1 MLRKI
6 KLYGELAK
14 FLGEKNL
21 EAEVNNAAQAIRFLV
36 VNFPKLEK
44 HMSDRHYKVILD
56 NWELKEK
63 ELHYPSG
70 ASDIKIV
77 PVVGGAGGNTGRILL
92 GAALIGA
99 SFMFP
104 GAGMFGTYGFGGS
117 AAAGTTLTAAQ
128 TAAGFT
134 VGSAAMTTLGTITS
148 VIGASLVLNGIS
160 QMLTPVETIPES
172 SQDPRRSFNFSGIQN
187 TSKAGVAVP
196 VIYGR
201 TMTGS
206 VVISANITNEQVEV

>member
-14 FLGEKNL
+14 FLGEKNF

-44 HMSDRHYKVILD
+44 HMSDRHYKVIVD
-56 NWELKEK
+56 NWELEDK

-70 ASDIKIV
+70 ANDIKIV

-104 GAGMFGTYGFGGS
+104 GAGMFGTVGLGGS
-117 AAAGTTLTAAQ
+117 GVAGAGYSGLAVAGGFLTK
-128 TAAGFT
+128 
-134 VGSAAMTTLGTITS
+134 VGTITS
-148 VIGASLVLNGIS
+148 VIGASLVLQGIS
-160 QMLTPVETIPES
+160 GMLTPVETIPEEN
-172 SQDPRRSFNFSGIQN
+172 QDPRRSFNFSGIQN

-206 VVISANITNEQVEV
+206 VVVSANITNEQVEV

>member
-14 FLGEKNL
+14 FLGEKTL

-44 HMSDRHYKVILD
+44 HMADRSYRVLVDK
-56 NWELKEK
+56 WELDEK

-77 PVVGGAGGNTGRILL
+77 PVVGGAGGNFGRVLL
-92 GAALIGA
+92 GAAIIGA

-104 GAGMFGTYGFGGS
+104 GAGMFGTTSFFGKEAVVGGF
-117 AAAGTTLTAAQ
+117 LTK
-128 TAAGFT
+128 
-134 VGSAAMTTLGTITS
+134 VGTITS
-148 VIGASLVLNGIS
+148 VIGASLVLNGIAS
-160 QMLTPVETIPES
+160 MLAPVETIPEEN
-172 SQDPRRSFNFSGIQN
+172 QDPRRSFNFSGIQN
-187 TSKAGVAVP
+187 TTKAGVAVP

-206 VVISANITNEQVEV
+206 VVVSANITNEQVEV

>member
-14 FLGEKNL
+14 FLGEKTL

-44 HMSDRHYKVILD
+44 HMADRYYRVLVDK
-56 NWELKEK
+56 WELDDK

-70 ASDIKIV
+70 ANDIKIV
-77 PVVGGAGGNTGRILL
+77 PVVGGAGGNTGQILL

-104 GAGMFGTYGFGGS
+104 GSGIFGGGAELAK
-117 AAAGTTLTAAQ
+117 AAALKAPTLAKI
-128 TAAGFT
+128 GN
-134 VGSAAMTTLGTITS
+134 ITS
-148 VIGASLVLNGIS
+148 VIGASLVLNGIAT
-160 QMLTPVETIPES
+160 MLAPVETIPEEN
-172 SQDPRRSFNFSGIQN
+172 QDPRRSFNFSRIQH
-187 TSKAGVAVP
+187 TTRAGVAVP

-206 VVISANITNEQVEV
+206 VVVSANITNEQVEV

>member
-14 FLGEKNL
+14 FVGEKTL

-36 VNFPKLEK
+36 VNFPKLEA
-44 HMSDRHYKVILD
+44 HMSDKYYKVIID
-56 NWELKEK
+56 NWELNDK
-63 ELHYPSG
+63 ELHYPTG
-70 ASDIKIV
+70 NNDIKIV
-77 PVVGGAGGNTGRILL
+77 PVVGGAGGGAGRQILF
-92 GAALIGA
+92 GAIIIGA

-104 GAGMFGTYGFGGS
+104 GAGMFGTTSLFGKTAVAGGF
-117 AAAGTTLTAAQ
+117 LTK
-128 TAAGFT
+128 
-134 VGSAAMTTLGTITS
+134 VGTITS

-160 QMLTPVETIPES
+160 TMLTPVETIPEEN
-172 SQDPRRSFNFSGIQN
+172 QDPRRSFNFSGIQN
-187 TSKAGVAVP
+187 TSRAGVAVP

>member
-14 FLGEKNL
+14 FLGEKTL

-44 HMSDRHYKVILD
+44 HMADRSYRVLVDK
-56 NWELKEK
+56 WELDEK

-77 PVVGGAGGNTGRILL
+77 PVVGGAGGNFGRVLL

-104 GAGMFGTYGFGGS
+104 GSGIFGGGS
-117 AAAGTTLTAAQ
+117 EVAKAAALKAPTLAKI
-128 TAAGFT
+128 
-134 VGSAAMTTLGTITS
+134 GSITS
-148 VIGASLVLNGIS
+148 VIGASLVLNGIAT
-160 QMLTPVETIPES
+160 MLAPVETIPEEN
-172 SQDPRRSFNFSGIQN
+172 QDPRRSFNFSGIQN
-187 TSKAGVAVP
+187 TTKAGVAVP

-206 VVISANITNEQVEV
+206 VVVSANITNEQVEV

>member
-14 FLGEKNL
+14 FLGQKTF

-56 NWELKEK
+56 NWELEEK

-70 ASDIKIV
+70 TNDIKIV
-77 PVVGGAGGNTGRILL
+77 PVVGGAGGNFGQVLL

-104 GAGMFGTYGFGGS
+104 GAGMFGTTSFFG
-117 AAAGTTLTAAQ
+117 Q
-128 TAAGFT
+128 TAVAGGFLT
-134 VGSAAMTTLGTITS
+134 KVGTITS

-172 SQDPRRSFNFSGIQN
+172 NQDPRRSFNFSGIQN

>member
-14 FLGEKNL
+14 FIGQKTL

-36 VNFPKLEK
+36 VNFPNLEK

-56 NWELKEK
+56 DWELKEK

-70 ASDIKIV
+70 TNDIKIV
-77 PVVGGAGGNTGRILL
+77 PVVGGAGGNTGQILL

-104 GAGMFGTYGFGGS
+104 GAGMFGTVGLGGS
-117 AAAGTTLTAAQ
+117 GVAGAGYSGLAVAGGFLTK
-128 TAAGFT
+128 
-134 VGSAAMTTLGTITS
+134 VGTITS

-160 QMLTPVETIPES
+160 QMLTPVETIPEDN
-172 SQDPRRSFNFSGIQN
+172 QDPRRSFNFSGIQN

>member
-14 FLGEKNL
+14 FLGEKTL

-36 VNFPKLEK
+36 VNFPNLEK
-44 HMSDRHYKVILD
+44 HMADRYYRVLVDK
-56 NWELKEK
+56 WELDEK

-77 PVVGGAGGNTGRILL
+77 PVVGGAGGNTGQILL
-92 GAALIGA
+92 GAALIGV

-104 GAGMFGTYGFGGS
+104 GAGLFGKAGAELTGGIVT
-117 AAAGTTLTAAQ
+117 GTMAKI
-128 TAAGFT
+128 
-134 VGSAAMTTLGTITS
+134 GTITS
-148 VIGASLVLNGIS
+148 VIGASLVLNGIAT
-160 QMLTPVETIPES
+160 MLAPVETIPEEN
-172 SQDPRRSFNFSGIQN
+172 QDPRRSFNFSGIQN
-187 TSKAGVAVP
+187 TTRAGVAVP

-201 TMTGS
+201 VMVGS
-206 VVISANITNEQVEV
+206 VVVSANIENEQVEV

>member
-14 FLGEKNL
+14 FLGEKTL

-44 HMSDRHYKVILD
+44 HMADRYYRVLVDK
-56 NWELKEK
+56 WELDDK

-70 ASDIKIV
+70 ANDIKIV
-77 PVVGGAGGNTGRILL
+77 PVVGGAGGNTGQILL
-92 GAALIGA
+92 GAALIGV

-104 GAGMFGTYGFGGS
+104 GAGIFGKAGAELTGGVVT
-117 AAAGTTLTAAQ
+117 GTMAKI
-128 TAAGFT
+128 
-134 VGSAAMTTLGTITS
+134 GTITS
-148 VIGASLVLNGIS
+148 VIVASLVLNGIAT
-160 QMLTPVETIPES
+160 MLAPVETIPEEN
-172 SQDPRRSFNFSGIQN
+172 QDPRRSFNFSGIQN
-187 TSKAGVAVP
+187 TTRAGVAVP

-206 VVISANITNEQVEV
+206 VVVSANITNEQVEV

>member
-14 FLGEKNL
+14 FLGKKTL

-44 HMSDRHYKVILD
+44 HMADRSYRVLVDK
-56 NWELKEK
+56 WELDEK

-77 PVVGGAGGNTGRILL
+77 PVVGGAGGNFGRVLL

-104 GAGMFGTYGFGGS
+104 GAGMFGTVSFGGKI
-117 AAAGTTLTAAQ
+117 AAGTTLGTY
-128 TAAGFT
+128 AAG
-134 VGSAAMTTLGTITS
+134 SAVMTGIGTITS
-148 VIGASLVLNGIS
+148 VIGASLVLNGIAS
-160 QMLTPVETIPES
+160 MLAPVETIPEAN
-172 SQDPRRSFNFSGIQN
+172 QDPRRSFNFSGIQN
-187 TSKAGVAVP
+187 TTKAGVAVP

-206 VVISANITNEQVEV
+206 VVVSANITNEQVEV

>member
-14 FLGEKNL
+14 FLGQKTF

-70 ASDIKIV
+70 TNDIKIV
-77 PVVGGAGGNTGRILL
+77 PVVGGAGGNFGQVLL

-99 SFMFP
+99 AFLAP
-104 GAGMFGTYGFGGS
+104 GSTLVFGKGFGAS
-117 AAAGTTLTAAQ
+117 LAGANLIGAKGA
-128 TAAGFT
+128 FL
-134 VGSAAMTTLGTITS
+134 VGSA
-148 VIGASLVLNGIS
+148 LVLNGIAG
-160 QMLTPVETIPES
+160 MLTPVQTIPES
-172 SQDPRRSFNFSGIQN
+172 NQDPRRSFNFSGIQN

>member
-14 FLGEKNL
+14 FLGQKEL
-21 EAEVNNAAQAIRFLV
+21 EAEVSNAAQAIRFLV

-44 HMSDRHYKVILD
+44 HMADRHYKVILD
-56 NWELKEK
+56 NWELQEK

-70 ASDIKIV
+70 HNDIKIV
-77 PVVGGAGGNTGRILL
+77 PMVGGAGGNTGRILL

-99 SFMFP
+99 AFIPGLQGMAIGTFGAAPIKVSTITGII
-104 GAGMFGTYGFGGS
+104 GAG
-117 AAAGTTLTAAQ
+117 
-128 TAAGFT
+128 
-134 VGSAAMTTLGTITS
+134 
-148 VIGASLVLNGIS
+148 LVLNGIAT
-160 QMLTPVETIPES
+160 MLTPVETIPEDN
-172 SQDPRRSFNFSGIQN
+172 QDPRRSFNFSGIQN
-187 TSKAGVAVP
+187 TSRAGVAVP

>member
-14 FLGEKNL
+14 FLGQKSF

-44 HMSDRHYKVILD
+44 HMSDRHYKVILND
-56 NWELKEK
+56 WELEEK

-70 ASDIKIV
+70 HNDIKIV

-92 GAALIGA
+92 GAVLIGSA
-99 SFMFP
+99 FVFGGLTF
-104 GAGMFGTYGFGGS
+104 GAGFGKSLAGAKLLGAKGVFLTGS
-117 AAAGTTLTAAQ
+117 A
-128 TAAGFT
+128 
-134 VGSAAMTTLGTITS
+134 
-148 VIGASLVLNGIS
+148 LVLNGIAT
-160 QMLTPVETIPES
+160 MLTPVETIPES
-172 SQDPRRSFNFSGIQN
+172 NQDPRRSFNFSGIQN
-187 TSKAGVAVP
+187 TSRAGVCVP

>member
-14 FLGEKNL
+14 FLGQKTF

-44 HMSDRHYKVILD
+44 HMADRHYKVILND
-56 NWELKEK
+56 WELEEK

-70 ASDIKIV
+70 HNDIKIV
-77 PVVGGAGGNTGRILL
+77 PVVGGAGGSFGRVLL
-92 GAALIGA
+92 GAVLIGSA
-99 SFMFP
+99 FLSGGLTF
-104 GAGMFGTYGFGGS
+104 GAGFGKSFAGAKLLGAKGVFLAGS
-117 AAAGTTLTAAQ
+117 A
-128 TAAGFT
+128 
-134 VGSAAMTTLGTITS
+134 
-148 VIGASLVLNGIS
+148 LVLNGIAT
-160 QMLTPVETIPES
+160 MLTPVETIPES
-172 SQDPRRSFNFSGIQN
+172 NQDPRNSFNFSGIQN
-187 TSKAGVAVP
+187 TSRAGVCVP

>member
-14 FLGEKNL
+14 FLGEKTL

-36 VNFPKLEK
+36 VNFPQLEK
-44 HMSDRHYKVILD
+44 HMSDRYYRVIAD
-56 NWELKEK
+56 EWELNEK
-63 ELHYPSG
+63 ELHYPTGS
-70 ASDIKIV
+70 SDIKIV
-77 PVVGGAGGNTGRILL
+77 PMVGGAGGNARNILF

-104 GAGMFGTYGFGGS
+104 GAGMFGTTSIFGK
-117 AAAGTTLTAAQ
+117 AAVAGGTLTK
-128 TAAGFT
+128 
-134 VGSAAMTTLGTITS
+134 LGTITS
-148 VIGASLVLNGIS
+148 VIGASLILQGIS
-160 QMLTPVETIPES
+160 GMLTPVETIPEEN
-172 SQDPRRSFNFSGIQN
+172 QDPRRSFNFSGIQN
-187 TSKAGVAVP
+187 TSRAGVAVP

>member
-14 FLGEKNL
+14 FLGVKTL
-21 EAEVNNAAQAIRFLV
+21 EAVVNNAAQAIRFLV

-44 HMSDRHYKVILD
+44 HMADRYYRVLVDK
-56 NWELKEK
+56 WELDEK

-77 PVVGGAGGNTGRILL
+77 PVVGGAGGNTGQILL
-92 GAALIGA
+92 GAALIGV

-104 GAGMFGTYGFGGS
+104 GAGIFGKAGAELTGGVVT
-117 AAAGTTLTAAQ
+117 GTMAKI
-128 TAAGFT
+128 
-134 VGSAAMTTLGTITS
+134 GTITS
-148 VIGASLVLNGIS
+148 VIGASLVLNGIAT
-160 QMLTPVETIPES
+160 MLAPVETIPEEN
-172 SQDPRRSFNFSGIQN
+172 QDPRRSFNFSGIQN
-187 TSKAGVAVP
+187 TTRAGVAVP

-206 VVISANITNEQVEV
+206 VVVSANITNEQVEV